1 MKRGDEQQS
10 GRQWCGAS
18 IYFCISGENWNVVSL
33 HFFLSDDG
41 ALHLGELES
50 LRVHEPH
57 DL

>member
-1 MKRGDEQQS
+1 VTSNSLAGNDEE
-10 GRQWCGAS
+10 RAF
-18 IYFCISGENWNVVSL
+18 IFMFSGENWNVVSL
-33 HFFLSDDG
+33 RFFLSDDG